1 MRIAVAGAGA
11 GGRSI
16 AQNLLGLGHSVLLIE
31 SRRSAYRPE
40 RVPDADWMWADACE
54 LTRLEAAGIEGC
66 DVVIATTGDDKVN
79 LVFSLL
85 CKMEFGVPR
94 TVDWDVPHDINPHS
108 RPQIIGRLEDMGAF
122 YREVA
127 DQLGQP
133 LPSGFDV
140 RAANRQTYAGDR
152 SAWLTAEARDR
163 IATIY
168 AADFDWLGYDHGG
181 EA

>member
-1 MRIAVAGAGA
+1 MNAVLGFDWTLDTRSPRGFLKFLDYIAWMQAEV
-11 GGRSI
+11 GR
-16 AQNLLGLGHSVLLIE
+16 
-31 SRRSAYRPE
+31 
-40 RVPDADWMWADACE
+40 
-54 LTRLEAAGIEGC
+54 
-66 DVVIATTGDDKVN
+66 
-79 LVFSLL
+79 F
-85 CKMEFGVPR
+85 
-94 TVDWDVPHDINPHS
+94 DINPHS

-133 LPSGFDV
+133 LPSGFDL

-168 AADFDWLGYDHGG
+168 AADFDWLGYDPEG

>member
-1 MRIAVAGAGA
+1 MNAVLGFDWTLDTRSPRGFLKFLDYIAWMQAEV
-11 GGRSI
+11 GR
-16 AQNLLGLGHSVLLIE
+16 
-31 SRRSAYRPE
+31 
-40 RVPDADWMWADACE
+40 
-54 LTRLEAAGIEGC
+54 
-66 DVVIATTGDDKVN
+66 
-79 LVFSLL
+79 F
-85 CKMEFGVPR
+85 
-94 TVDWDVPHDINPHS
+94 DINPHWRPQIDNVVPTIF

-152 SAWLTAEARDR
+152 SAWLTPEARDR

-168 AADFDWLGYDHGG
+168 AADFNWLGYDPGG

>member
-94 TVDWDVPHDINPHS
+94 VIARVNDASHHWLFNEAWGIDVAVSTPITAVAVVES
-108 RPQIIGRLEDMGAF
+108 VRLIDE
-122 YREVA
+122 RTSSV
-127 DQLGQP
+127 P
-133 LPSGFDV
+133 PV
-140 RAANRQTYAGDR
+140 RSDG
-152 SAWLTAEARDR
+152 
-163 IATIY
+163 
-168 AADFDWLGYDHGG
+168 
-181 EA
+181 